1 MKLVANRISKMTQDE
16 ISQLENSDSI
26 KLVLENNS
34 KIELFFNQVEILFGE
49 IEGKQ
54 VASNDTF
61 TIALDI
67 SIDDNLLSE
76 GVSREFINKIQNERK
91 DIKLEVTDKI
101 EIFVSD
107 DSKDINSFLLKH
119 KNFICKETQAL
130 NFLITDKID
139 DFNIM
144 DIDIASN
151 EIKDTEVKFKIKK
164 IS

>member
-1 MKLVANRISKMTQDE
+1 MKLVADRISQMNQDE
-16 ISQLENSDSI
+16 ISQLENNDSI
-26 KLVLENNS
+26 NLVLDNNS
-34 KIELFFNQVEILFGE
+34 KIELYFNQVEILFGE

-101 EIFVSD
+101 EIYVSD
-107 DSKDINSFLLKH
+107 DSKEINSFLLQH
-119 KNFICKETQAL
+119 KNFICNETQAL
-130 NFLITDKID
+130 NLIIKDKIE

-151 EIKDTEVKFKIKK
+151 EVKQTEVKFKIKK
-164 IS
+164 LS

>member
-1 MKLVANRISKMTQDE
+1 MKLVADRISQMNQDE
-16 ISQLENSDSI
+16 ISQLENNDSI
-26 KLVLENNS
+26 NLVLDNNS
-34 KIELFFNQVEILFGE
+34 KIELYFNQVEILFGE

-54 VASNDTF
+54 VASNDIF

-101 EIFVSD
+101 EIYFSD
-107 DSKDINSFLLKH
+107 DSKEINSFLLQH
-119 KNFICKETQAL
+119 KNFICNETQAL
-130 NFLITDKID
+130 NLIIKDKIE

-151 EIKDTEVKFKIKK
+151 EVKQTEVKFKIKK
-164 IS
+164 LS

>member
-1 MKLVANRISKMTQDE
+1 M
-16 ISQLENSDSI
+16 
-26 KLVLENNS
+26 
-34 KIELFFNQVEILFGE
+34 
-49 IEGKQ
+49 
-54 VASNDTF
+54 
-61 TIALDI
+61 
-67 SIDDNLLSE
+67 SE